1 MGSLVKSHLSSKFG
15 VEAKKIFHVTLMPC
29 FDKKLEASR
38 ENFKDDE
45 ASDVDMVITAVELE
59 QMLSQSDKSLTMFSP
74 QKLDSLFPP
83 MMSLTATSPPPT
95 LPPLLTNFGSG
106 SGGFAENVF
115 IASAKELFGQDIAS
129 PINFKIV
136 KNSDFQ
142 EIALGLDG
150 EIKLKFCIVNGFR
163 NIQNIVQVPFY
174 STYCSFWLSL

>member
-95 LPPLLTNFGSG
+95 LPPLLTNVGSG
-106 SGGFAENVF
+106 SGGCAENVF
-115 IASAKELFGQDIAS
+115 IASAKELFVQDIAS

-136 KNSDFQ
+136 TNSDFQ
-142 EIALGLDG
+142 VI
-150 EIKLKFCIVNGFR
+150 I
-163 NIQNIVQVPFY
+163 
-174 STYCSFWLSL
+174 